1 MICYF
6 TDRLLDV
13 TKSEI
18 CARSLTSNLEDT
30 EENIKPKSKSILLQ
44 RIRRKPSYKTIRP
57 K

>member
-6 TDRLLDV
+6 THRLLDV

-30 EENIKPKSKSILLQ
+30 EENIKPKSKSILPQ
-44 RIRRKPSYKTIRP
+44 RKTVET
-57 K
+57 

>member
-30 EENIKPKSKSILLQ
+30 EENIKPKSKSILPQ
-44 RIRRKPSYKTIRP
+44 RKTVET
-57 K
+57 